1 MNISKLKSTLT
12 TAGDHLGDIIFWT
25 LADARIDCLTLQSIW
40 PLDPALLPDAP
51 TAERALKLAV
61 REAQVGQQGRLIR
74 LGKEDET
81 EVIFCIVR
89 EERHPDGSLTYSQE
103 ARVHLDRQREV
114 LTADAPSHDI
124 VATITAGF
132 QTFKNTHPPDDVR
145 RAIVKA
151 LHSFAAVTLREGGG
165 VYWVPAPFAEKVRQ
179 LQAAIEKIGSSRVYI
194 LPVHKSAEAEKTLGE
209 IAKGSIEGE
218 LAALQSEIAQFVA
231 VPPDRASTL
240 VRRFDAFSAL
250 RTRAQ
255 LYRTVLSVEVQDLDR
270 QLDLLAAAVEQML
283 DQKSAA

>member
-1 MNISKLKSTLT
+1 MHLERLKSVLSS
-12 TAGDHLGDIIFWT
+12 GPEHLGDMVFWS
-25 LADARIDCLTLQSIW
+25 LADARIDRLTLQSIW

-61 REAQVGQQGRLIR
+61 RDAQVGQRGRLIR
-74 LGKEDET
+74 LGKESED
-81 EVIFCIVR
+81 EVIFAIVH
-89 EERHPDGSLTYSQE
+89 EERHPDGSLTYTQE

-114 LTADAPSHDI
+114 VTSDAPSHDI

-132 QTFKNTHPPDDVR
+132 STFKNTHPADDVR

-165 VYWVPAPFAEKVRQ
+165 VYWVPAPFAAKLRQ

-209 IAKGSIEGE
+209 IAKGSIEEE
-218 LAALQSEIAQFVA
+218 LAGLQAEIASFVSA
-231 VPPDRASTL
+231 PPDRASTL

-250 RTRAQ
+250 RSRAQ
-255 LYRTVLSVEVQDLDR
+255 LYRSVLSVEVEDLDR
-270 QLDLLAAAVEQML
+270 QLDQLADAVEQML